1 MFQAKHNLDVLIQ
14 FFRWRRQLIRAY
26 GKLHKPS
33 PLSLALMVR
42 SKSWL

>member
-14 FFRWRRQLIRAY
+14 FFGSAQAAY
-26 GKLHKPS
+26 QGLWQAAQTLA
-33 PLSLALMVR
+33 LSLALMVR